1 MPLPP
6 HPRLHLS
13 KVWIPMPSLHRMNDI
28 VEAAGEGI
36 DPLSEA
42 GAYANESTSS
52 SFRANSVR
60 LMHAMYGS
68 ISKGLH
74 PKIYGRSSWLVSER
88 VSRLSALSSRNAR
101 TRNNRVTKPARYCST
116 WVRAPSAKRTS
127 TARTGRQ
134 PEAKRRPCG
143 YRKTSRRPN
152 AISSPRSLDLHHD
165 CSKSTG
171 SHVSPYSQR
180 QAFLLLH
187 FPNGCA
193 LRMSTSCRVHN
204 RSSSHIRR

>member
-1 MPLPP
+1 
-6 HPRLHLS
+6 
-13 KVWIPMPSLHRMNDI
+13 MPSLHRMNDI

-101 TRNNRVTKPARYCST
+101 ALETTGSRNRRGTALHGFAHLAQRGPLRRGLGGNLKRSDVLAAIEKHREGRTRYPVHGHWIFIMTAASRREVTSLHTASARRFSCCISRMAAHCVCQRRAGFT
-116 WVRAPSAKRTS
+116 IGVRA
-127 TARTGRQ
+127 
-134 PEAKRRPCG
+134 
-143 YRKTSRRPN
+143 
-152 AISSPRSLDLHHD
+152 I
-165 CSKSTG
+165 
-171 SHVSPYSQR
+171 
-180 QAFLLLH
+180 
-187 FPNGCA
+187 
-193 LRMSTSCRVHN
+193 
-204 RSSSHIRR
+204 

>member
-143 YRKTSRRPN
+143 YREGRTRYPVHGHWIFIMTAASRREVTSLHTASARRFSCCISRMAAHCVCQRRAGFTIGVR
-152 AISSPRSLDLHHD
+152 AI
-165 CSKSTG
+165 
-171 SHVSPYSQR
+171 
-180 QAFLLLH
+180 
-187 FPNGCA
+187 
-193 LRMSTSCRVHN
+193 
-204 RSSSHIRR
+204 